1 LNLKTAAFNLSD
13 VPEKWARGIR
23 TGEDVFSHEDSPDE
37 VLILPESSQTCN
49 LEEENTVVLEEWLN
63 LSHEVLVVSDSNMLT
78 HFKASDLVE
87 LLVHVH
93 SQITVVEEDQVDF
106 AFNAVFLYFL
116 FSIFEL
122 TFGDSHTNTF
132 NVEVFGAVNQ
142 PGSPSTTEVKN
153 AVSVFDAK

>member
-1 LNLKTAAFNLSD
+1 
-13 VPEKWARGIR
+13 
-23 TGEDVFSHEDSPDE
+23 
-37 VLILPESSQTCN
+37 
-49 LEEENTVVLEEWLN
+49 
-63 LSHEVLVVSDSNMLT
+63 MLT

-87 LLVHVH
+87 LLVNVH